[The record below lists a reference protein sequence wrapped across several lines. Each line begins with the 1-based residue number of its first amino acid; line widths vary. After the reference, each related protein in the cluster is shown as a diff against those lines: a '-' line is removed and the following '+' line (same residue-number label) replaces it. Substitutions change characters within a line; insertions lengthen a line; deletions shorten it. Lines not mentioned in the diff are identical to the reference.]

1 MPKDISTSSNKRTI
15 AIAVVFVISFVL
27 AYLNRFIQDDAFISF
42 RYALNLATGEGL
54 VWNPGDYVE
63 GYTNFLW
70 TLLMSAAIR
79 FGLDPVPVSQ
89 ALGLLSLLGTLVFAY
104 RLVVFITRSDLAAV
118 LVVLLLGTNFT
129 FSSYATG
136 GLETQ
141 FQTFLI
147 LAAVYY
153 SLKIGTDQRW
163 AARRLIALSLLYA
176 AALLTRLDSAA
187 ALVPPFLWVS
197 WRLLRSVASNE
208 LPLSKV
214 IAWLLPAVIVVGAW
228 LNWKFLYYGDLLPNS
243 FYSKATASVTSAS
256 RGLVYIGYFF
266 LSYVLFPFVLIAPFR
281 AKKISFPPSM
291 RLLAAILVTWSVY
304 VIGVGGDF
312 MEFRFLVPVMPFG
325 MMFLVFLIVSFR
337 SHVVRAA
344 LVALAITGSI
354 WHQATFQPTHGI
366 ASIHKLQ
373 GHLDN
378 PDEDWI
384 GIGKTLGRLFDGDRD
399 EVSIATTAAGAIP
412 YYSGLRT
419 IDQMGI
425 NDKFVARRGILWA
438 TRPGHQRLAPHAY
451 LRGVGVNLV
460 IGHPRVSPIA
470 RPFQQITT
478 VDALEEAFHVL
489 KVEPDKIP
497 RGAGFID
504 IPVNQWYKVTVF
516 YLTPSKAVDRV
527 IEHNNL
533 RVYHLELAR

>member
-1 MPKDISTSSNKRTI
+1 MPKDISTSSNKLTI
-15 AIAVVFVISFVL
+15 AIAVVFAISLVL
-27 AYLNRFIQDDAFISF
+27 AYLNRFMHDDAFISF

-147 LAAVYY
+147 VTTVYY

-197 WRLLRSVASNE
+197 WRLLRSAASNA

-214 IAWLLPAVIVVGAW
+214 IAWLLPVVIVVGAW

-325 MMFLVFLIVSFR
+325 MMFLVCLIMSFR
-337 SHVVRAA
+337 RQAVGIA
-344 LVALAITGSI
+344 LVALVIAGSI
-354 WHQATFQPTHGI
+354 WHAATFRAAHGI
-366 ASIHKLQ
+366 ASINKLQ

-384 GIGKTLGRLFDGDRD
+384 GIGKTLGRLFDG
-399 EVSIATTAAGAIP
+399 ETVTIATTAAGAIP

-425 NDKFVARRGILWA
+425 NDKFVARRGVLWA

-489 KVEPDKIP
+489 KIEPDKIP
-497 RGAGFID
+497 PGAGFID

-516 YLTPSKAVDRV
+516 YLTPSEAVDRV
-527 IEHNNL
+527 VEHNNL